1 MSLVLTEV
9 KQKNILLKFIKF
21 PFELYKNCP
30 FYVPP
35 LIDFELS
42 SLTPKNPAFE
52 ISQVKLLLALRDG
65 VIVGRIAGIILDAEK
80 EDKNMVRFGWIDFI
94 DDKTVSTALIQG
106 VIDWA
111 KPFGITGIHGPL
123 GFTDFDFEGTLIEG
137 FDELATQVGIY
148 NFPYYADHFKSLG
161 FSKACDWI
169 EGRGVVPK
177 ELPIRMVRS
186 ASLIKNRFK
195 LQTKKIKSKSQIKTY
210 SKGIFQTLNN
220 SFTNLYGFYT
230 LTDKQIDYYIDAYF
244 GFVRKEF
251 VTIIVNEKDEVVACA
266 ITLPSISRALQK
278 AKGKLYPFGFVHLLK
293 AFRNN
298 DTLDMLLIAVNPQY
312 QKLGASQL
320 IFFELLSNFIEKKVG
335 MVNSAIM
342 LEDNHNVI
350 NLWNEFRGNVTAM
363 IRRRC
368 FIKSI

>member
-1 MSLVLTEV
+1 MSLVLVEV
-9 KQKNILLKFIKF
+9 KDRHTLLKFIKF
-21 PFELYKNCP
+21 PFNLYKNCP
-30 FYVPP
+30 SYVPP

-52 ISQVKLLLALRDG
+52 ISQVKLLLALKEG

-80 EDKNMVRFGWIDFI
+80 EDKNLVRFGWIDFI
-94 DDKTVSTALIQG
+94 DDNKVSTALIQG
-106 VIDWA
+106 IIDWA

-137 FDELATQVGIY
+137 FDELATQATIY
-148 NFPYYADHFKSLG
+148 NFPYYASHFESLG
-161 FSKACDWI
+161 FSKACDWL
-169 EGRGVVPK
+169 EGRGEVPK
-177 ELPIRMVRS
+177 ELPKRMVRGT
-186 ASLIKNRFK
+186 SLIKTRFK
-195 LQTKKIKSKSQIKTY
+195 LEAKKIKSKSQIKTY
-210 SKGIFQTLNN
+210 SKGIFQTLNS

-230 LTDKQIDYYIDAYF
+230 LTDKQIDYYVDAYL

-266 ITLPSISRALQK
+266 ITLPSISKALQK
-278 AKGKLYPFGFVHLLK
+278 AKGKLYPFGFIHLLH
-293 AFRNN
+293 AFRKN
-298 DTLDMLLIAVNPQY
+298 DTLDMLLIGVNPQY

-320 IFFELLSNFIEKKVG
+320 IFVELLSNFIKKKVDT
-335 MVNSAIM
+335 VNTAIM

-350 NLWNEFRGNVTAM
+350 NLWNEFRGNVTTV

>member
-1 MSLVLTEV
+1 MSLVLVEV
-9 KQKNILLKFIKF
+9 KQKNTLLKFIKF
-21 PFELYKNCP
+21 QFDLYKNCP
-30 FYVPP
+30 YYVPP

-52 ISQVKLLLALRDG
+52 ISKVKLLLALRKG
-65 VIVGRIAGIILDAEK
+65 VIVGRVAGIILDAEK
-80 EDKNMVRFGWIDFI
+80 DDKNLVRFGWIDFI
-94 DDKTVSTALIQG
+94 DDKTVSAALIQG

-111 KPFGITGIHGPL
+111 KPYGITGIHGPL

-148 NFPYYADHFKSLG
+148 NFPYYANHFRSLG
-161 FSKACDWI
+161 LSKACDWI

-177 ELPIRMVRS
+177 ALPKRMARS
-186 ASLIKNRFK
+186 ASLIKTRFK

-230 LTDKQIDYYIDAYF
+230 LTDKQIDYYINAYF

-278 AKGKLYPFGFVHLLK
+278 AKGKLYPFGFVHLFR
-293 AFRNN
+293 AFQSN

-342 LEDNHNVI
+342 LEDNNNVI